1 MVIQSWA
8 GNFRSF
14 LHTPTKVLILCLCVL
29 FFTLILKGNL
39 WSLWSL
45 HRDLNQLTQ
54 DINIIQVS
62 NRQLDLQLKQAKD
75 PSYLEKQAKDRM
87 DYVEEDE
94 LVFVFPD

>member
-1 MVIQSWA
+1 M
-8 GNFRSF
+8 
-14 LHTPTKVLILCLCVL
+14 
-29 FFTLILKGNL
+29 
-39 WSLWSL
+39 